1 MKDREQR
8 LRSIGY
14 WAIPPKWSP
23 DYQRV
28 IDLLGSVQTPQTRE
42 YVKQAYEI
50 ASATVAVTYLNGSR
64 LPMSEALRYYFGEY
78 NSRAFSHG
86 LWVMPT
92 SFAFAECFF
101 EYQPRLNYFK
111 LRPERDYI
119 FSFTHFID
127 WLTSVSEED
136 TLEHLPL
143 HMDEGV
149 IYSFNVSEHPK
160 VFEFPMRCSSSL
172 CVAGA
177 SLVRSGSE
185 IVVFLLGGESGK
197 QEDIEKYRSV
207 TSHPGKEQIKP
218 DTTLQFG
225 RVMLDG
231 VSDRQRILAI
241 TRFDLADKT
250 SYFRYYAEDIGN
262 GFLSYTDDIET
273 LKLPDGTISEQ
284 LKKVYENSKNTL
296 DERQTAFEL
305 CKTLMVLPRFAA
317 AHSEITKLQSFET
330 ELKSKQKSL
339 KHRKI
344 IERAEP
350 YSKVFLREVRE
361 ILSPQEFPFG
371 SSVTISTPAYKNR
384 TDGYWKSLLPWEIGT
399 GKNKQ
404 STKGRTWIEVSNGT
418 PSTNSSPSE
427 SNVTESYIRGSFA
440 NHEDVPAGPNYGF
453 IYVMRN
459 PQYARDIYKI
469 GLTKRTPDVRAN
481 DLSRTSGVID
491 YFAVM
496 QDWEVTDCVT
506 AEKEIHN
513 RLASFRV
520 TDRREFFKA
529 PYKEIFS
536 VIHDVVETINKSARS
551 SEAKTAET
559 RTAG

>member
-28 IDLLGSVQTPQTRE
+28 IDFLGSVQTPQTRE
-42 YVKQAYEI
+42 HVKQAYEM
-50 ASATVAVTYLNGSR
+50 AGATVAVTHMNGTG

-78 NSRAFSHG
+78 NSRVFSHG

-111 LRPERDYI
+111 LRPEREYI
-119 FSFTHFID
+119 FSFNYFID
-127 WLTSVSEED
+127 WLTSVSDEN
-136 TLEHLPL
+136 TLERLSF

-160 VFEFPMRCSSSL
+160 IFEFSMRCGNSL
-172 CVAGA
+172 CVAGT
-177 SLVRSGSE
+177 SLMRSGSE
-185 IVVFLLGGESGK
+185 IAVLLLGGESGK
-197 QEDIEKYRSV
+197 REDIEKYRNI
-207 TSHPGKEQIKP
+207 TSRPGKEQIKP
-218 DTTLQFG
+218 DATLQFE

-231 VSDRQRILAI
+231 VPDRQRILAMI
-241 TRFDLADKT
+241 RFDLADKT
-250 SYFRYYAEDIGN
+250 SSFRYYAEDLGN
-262 GFLSYTDDIET
+262 KFLCHTDDIET
-273 LKLPDGTISEQ
+273 LRLPDGTITEQ
-284 LKKVYENSKNTL
+284 YKEVYEKSKNAL
-296 DERQTAFEL
+296 NQRQTVFEL
-305 CKTLMVLPRFAA
+305 CKTLMALPEFAA
-317 AHSEITKLQSFET
+317 THSEITQLQSFET

-339 KHRKI
+339 KHRKV
-344 IERAEP
+344 IECAEP
-350 YSKVFLREVRE
+350 YSKVFSREVRE
-361 ILSPQEFPFG
+361 IFCPQEFTFS
-371 SSVTISTPAYKNR
+371 SSVTISMPEYKNR

-404 STKGRTWIEVSNGT
+404 ATKGRTWIKVSNEM
-418 PSTNSSPSE
+418 PPAIAPNNE
-427 SNVTESYIRGSFA
+427 SNISESYIRGSFA
-440 NHEDVPAGPNYGF
+440 NREDVPTGPNYGF

-459 PQYARDIYKI
+459 PQYERDIYKI
-469 GLTKRTPDVRAN
+469 GLTTRTPDVRAN

-506 AEKEIHN
+506 AEKEIHK
-513 RLASFRV
+513 RLAPFRV
-520 TDRREFFKA
+520 TDRREFFKVQ
-529 PYKEIFS
+529 YKEIFS
-536 VIHDVVETINKSARS
+536 VIHDVVEAINNA
-551 SEAKTAET
+551 AK
-559 RTAG
+559 AGKQMSFTEGR

>member
-28 IDLLGSVQTPQTRE
+28 IDFLGSVQTPQTRE
-42 YVKQAYEI
+42 YVKHAYEI
-50 ASATVAVTYLNGSR
+50 ASATVAATHLNGSG
-64 LPMSEALRYYFGEY
+64 LPMSETIRYYAGEY
-78 NSRAFSHG
+78 NGRAFSHG

-101 EYQPRLNYFK
+101 EYQPQLNYFK
-111 LRPERDYI
+111 LRPERDFI

-127 WLTSVSEED
+127 WLTSVSEEN
-136 TLEHLPL
+136 TLERLSHY
-143 HMDEGV
+143 MDEGV

-160 VFEFPMRCSSSL
+160 VFEFSMRCGNSL

-177 SLVRSGSE
+177 SLIRSGSE
-185 IVVFLLGGESGK
+185 IAVLLLGGESGK
-197 QEDIEKYRSV
+197 EDDIEKYRNI
-207 TSHPGKEQIKP
+207 TSRPGKEQIKP
-218 DTTLQFG
+218 DATLQFE

-231 VSDRQRILAI
+231 VSDRQRILAM

-250 SYFRYYAEDIGN
+250 SYFRYYAEDLGN
-262 GFLSYTDDIET
+262 KFLLYTDDIET
-273 LKLPDGTISEQ
+273 LRLPDGAITEQ
-284 LKKVYENSKNTL
+284 LKGAYEKWKSAL

-305 CKTLMVLPRFAA
+305 CKTLMALPEFAA
-317 AHSEITKLQSFET
+317 VHSEITKLQSFET

-339 KHRKI
+339 KDRKV
-344 IERAEP
+344 IEHAKP
-350 YSKVFLREVRE
+350 YAKVFSREVRE
-361 ILSPQEFPFG
+361 ILFPQEFSFS
-371 SSVTISTPAYKNR
+371 SSVTISTPAYKNS
-384 TDGYWKSLLPWEIGT
+384 TDGYWKNLLPWEIGT

-404 STKGRTWIEVSNGT
+404 PTKGRTWIEVSNAT
-418 PSTNSSPSE
+418 PSTNVIPSE
-427 SNVTESYIRGSFA
+427 SNVTESCIRGSLA
-440 NHEDVPAGPNYGF
+440 DYEEIPVGPDYGF

-459 PQYARDIYKI
+459 AQYERNIYKI
-469 GLTKRTPDVRAN
+469 GFTKRTSDVRAN
-481 DLSRTSGVID
+481 DLSRTSGVLD

-496 QDWEVTDCVT
+496 QDWEVTDCVA
-506 AEKEIHN
+506 AEKEIHK

-529 PYKEIFS
+529 PYQEIFP
-536 VIHDVVETINKSARS
+536 VIHDVVEAINHAAKSGKS
-551 SEAKTAET
+551 PKNLT
-559 RTAG
+559 

>member
-28 IDLLGSVQTPQTRE
+28 IDFLDSVQTPQTRE
-42 YVKQAYEI
+42 YVKHAYEI
-50 ASATVAVTYLNGSR
+50 ASATVATTHLNGSG
-64 LPMSEALRYYFGEY
+64 LPMSEAIRYYAGEY
-78 NSRAFSHG
+78 NGRDFSHG

-101 EYQPRLNYFK
+101 EYRPRLNYFK
-111 LRPERDYI
+111 LRVERDYI

-127 WLTSVSEED
+127 WLTSVSEEN
-136 TLEHLPL
+136 TLERLSL

-160 VFEFPMRCSSSL
+160 VFEFSMRCGHNL

-177 SLVRSGSE
+177 SLIRSGSE
-185 IVVFLLGGESGK
+185 VAVLLLGGESGK
-197 QEDIEKYRSV
+197 EDDIEKYRNI
-207 TSHPGKEQIKP
+207 TNRPGKEQIKP
-218 DTTLQFG
+218 DATLQFE

-231 VSDRQRILAI
+231 VSDHQRILAM

-250 SYFRYYAEDIGN
+250 SCFRYYAEDFGN
-262 GFLSYTDDIET
+262 KFLSYTDDIET
-273 LKLPDGTISEQ
+273 LRLPDGAITEQ
-284 LKKVYENSKNTL
+284 LKGAYEKWKSAL

-305 CKTLMVLPRFAA
+305 CKTLMALPEFATV
-317 AHSEITKLQSFET
+317 HSEITKLQSFET

-339 KHRKI
+339 KHRKV

-350 YSKVFLREVRE
+350 YSKVFSREVRE
-361 ILSPQEFPFG
+361 ILCPQEFPFG
-371 SSVTISTPAYKNR
+371 SSVTISTPAYKNS
-384 TDGYWKSLLPWEIGT
+384 TDGYWKNLLPWEIGT
-399 GKNKQ
+399 GKNRQ
-404 STKGRTWIEVSNGT
+404 PTKGRTWIGVSNET
-418 PSTNSSPSE
+418 PLPSTSQNE
-427 SNVTESYIRGSFA
+427 STVSESYIRGSFA
-440 NHEDVPAGPNYGF
+440 NREDVPNGPNFGF

-459 PQYARDIYKI
+459 PQYAQDIYKI

-536 VIHDVVETINKSARS
+536 VIHDVVEAINERARG

-559 RTAG
+559 RITG

>member
-28 IDLLGSVQTPQTRE
+28 IDFLGSVQTPQTRE

-50 ASATVAVTYLNGSR
+50 ARATVAVTHMNGSG
-64 LPMSEALRYYFGEY
+64 LPMSEAIRYYFGEY

-101 EYQPRLNYFK
+101 EYRPRLNYFK

-127 WLTSVSEED
+127 WLTSVSEEN
-136 TLEHLPL
+136 TLERLIL

-160 VFEFPMRCSSSL
+160 VFEFSMRCDSNL

-177 SLVRSGSE
+177 SLIRSGSE
-185 IVVFLLGGESGK
+185 IAVLLLGGESGK
-197 QEDIEKYRSV
+197 QDDIEKYRNI
-207 TSHPGKEQIKP
+207 TSRPGKEQIKP
-218 DTTLQFG
+218 DATLQFE

-231 VSDRQRILAI
+231 VSDRQRILAM

-250 SYFRYYAEDIGN
+250 SYFRYYAEDLGN

-273 LKLPDGTISEQ
+273 LRLPDGAITEQ
-284 LKKVYENSKNTL
+284 DKKAYERWKNAL

-305 CKTLMVLPRFAA
+305 CKTLMALPEFAA
-317 AHSEITKLQSFET
+317 AHSEMTKLQSFET

-339 KHRKI
+339 KYRKL
-344 IERAEP
+344 IERAEL

-361 ILSPQEFPFG
+361 IISPQEFPFG
-371 SSVTISTPAYKNR
+371 SSVTISTPEYKNNAN
-384 TDGYWKSLLPWEIGT
+384 GYWKNLLPWEIGA

-404 STKGRTWIEVSNGT
+404 STKGRTWIEVLNET
-418 PSTNSSPSE
+418 PSTNASQNE
-427 SNVTESYIRGSFA
+427 FNVTESYICGSVA
-440 NHEDVPAGPNYGF
+440 NRENVPTGPNYGF

-459 PQYARDIYKI
+459 PQYERDIYKV
-469 GLTKRTPDVRAN
+469 GLTKRTPEVRAN
-481 DLSRTSGVID
+481 DLSRTSGVLD

-496 QDWEVTDCVT
+496 QDWEVTDCVA
-506 AEKEIHN
+506 AEKEIHKK
-513 RLASFRV
+513 LASFRV

-536 VIHDVVETINKSARS
+536 VIHDVVETINNA
-551 SEAKTAET
+551 AK
-559 RTAG
+559 AGKQI

>member
-1 MKDREQR
+1 MKNREQR

-28 IDLLGSVQTPQTRE
+28 IDFLGSVQTPQTRE
-42 YVKQAYEI
+42 YAKHAYEI
-50 ASATVAVTYLNGSR
+50 ASATVAVTHLNGSG
-64 LPMSEALRYYFGEY
+64 LPMSEAIRYYAGEY
-78 NSRAFSHG
+78 NGRAFSHG

-101 EYQPRLNYFK
+101 EYQPQLNYFK

-127 WLTSVSEED
+127 WLTSVSEEN
-136 TLEHLPL
+136 TLERVSL

-160 VFEFPMRCSSSL
+160 VFEFSMRCGNSL

-177 SLVRSGSE
+177 SLIRSGSE
-185 IVVFLLGGESGK
+185 IAVLLLGGESGK
-197 QEDIEKYRSV
+197 KDDIEEYRNV
-207 TSHPGKEQIKP
+207 TSRLGKEQIKP
-218 DTTLQFG
+218 DVTLQFE

-231 VSDRQRILAI
+231 VSDRQRILAM
-241 TRFDLADKT
+241 TRFDLADKS
-250 SYFRYYAEDIGN
+250 SYFRYYAEDLGN
-262 GFLSYTDDIET
+262 QFLCRTDDIET
-273 LKLPDGTISEQ
+273 LRLPDGTITEQ
-284 LKKVYENSKNTL
+284 LKRAYEKGKGAL
-296 DERQTAFEL
+296 DERQAAFEL
-305 CKTLMVLPRFAA
+305 CKTLMALPEFATV
-317 AHSEITKLQSFET
+317 HSEISKLQSFET
-330 ELKSKQKSL
+330 GLKLKQKSL
-339 KHRKI
+339 KHRKV

-350 YSKVFLREVRE
+350 YSKVFAREVRE
-361 ILSPQEFPFG
+361 ILCPQEFPFS
-371 SSVTISTPAYKNR
+371 SSVTISTPAYKNS
-384 TDGYWKSLLPWEIGT
+384 TDGYWKSLPPWEIGT

-404 STKGRTWIEVSNGT
+404 PTKGRTWIEISSAT
-418 PSTNSSPSE
+418 PSTDAIPSE
-427 SNVTESYIRGSFA
+427 PNVTESYIRGSVA
-440 NHEDVPAGPNYGF
+440 NRDDVPIGHDYGF

-459 PQYARDIYKI
+459 PQYERDIYKV
-469 GLTKRTPDVRAN
+469 GFTKRTPDVRAN

-491 YFAVM
+491 YFAVV

-506 AEKEIHN
+506 AEKEIHK
-513 RLASFRV
+513 RLTPFRV

-536 VIHDVVETINKSARS
+536 VIHDVVEAINNA
-551 SEAKTAET
+551 AK
-559 RTAG
+559 AGK

>member
-23 DYQRV
+23 DYRRV
-28 IDLLGSVQTPQTRE
+28 IDFLGSVQTPQSRE

-50 ASATVAVTYLNGSR
+50 ASATVAATHMNGTG
-64 LPMSEALRYYFGEY
+64 LPMGEAIRYYAGEY

-101 EYQPRLNYFK
+101 EYQPSFNYFK

-127 WLTSVSEED
+127 WLTSVSEEN
-136 TLEHLPL
+136 TLERLSH
-143 HMDEGV
+143 HMGEGV
-149 IYSFNVSEHPK
+149 IYSFNVSEHPQ
-160 VFEFPMRCSSSL
+160 VFEFSMRCGNNL

-177 SLVRSGSE
+177 SLIRSGSE
-185 IVVFLLGGESGK
+185 IAVLLLGGESGK
-197 QEDIEKYRSV
+197 QDDVEKYRNIV
-207 TSHPGKEQIKP
+207 SHPGKEQIKP
-218 DTTLQFG
+218 DASLQFG

-231 VSDRQRILAI
+231 VSDRQRILAM
-241 TRFDLADKT
+241 TRFDLADKS
-250 SYFRYYAEDIGN
+250 SYFRYYAEDLGN

-273 LKLPDGTISEQ
+273 MKLPDGTTNEK
-284 LKKVYENSKNTL
+284 LNKVYENSKNTL
-296 DERQTAFEL
+296 DEHQAAFEL
-305 CKTLMVLPRFAA
+305 CKTLMALPEFAA
-317 AHSEITKLQSFET
+317 VHSEITKLQSFET

-339 KHRKI
+339 KHQKLI
-344 IERAEP
+344 KRAEP

-361 ILSPQEFPFG
+361 ILSPRECSFS
-371 SSVTISTPAYKNR
+371 SSVTIATPEYENR
-384 TDGYWKSLLPWEIGT
+384 TDGYWKNLLPWEAGT

-404 STKGRTWIEVSNGT
+404 ATKGRTWIEVSNEM
-418 PSTNSSPSE
+418 PSTNSSSSE
-427 SNVTESYIRGSFA
+427 SNVTDSCIRGSSA
-440 NHEDVPAGPNYGF
+440 GHEDVPVGPDYGF

-459 PQYARDIYKI
+459 AQYERNIYKI
-469 GLTKRTPDVRAN
+469 GFTKRTSDVRAN
-481 DLSRTSGVID
+481 DLSRTSGILD

-496 QDWEVTDCVT
+496 QDWEVTDCVA
-506 AEKEIHN
+506 AEKEIHK

-520 TDRREFFKA
+520 TNRREFFKA
-529 PYKEIFS
+529 PYQEIFP
-536 VIHDVVETINKSARS
+536 VIHEVVDAINNA
-551 SEAKTAET
+551 AK
-559 RTAG
+559 AGKQISFTKGS

>member
-28 IDLLGSVQTPQTRE
+28 IDFLSSVKTPQTSE
-42 YVKQAYEI
+42 YVKQACEI
-50 ASATVAVTYLNGSR
+50 ASATVAVTNWNSSK

-101 EYQPRLNYFK
+101 EYRPELNYFK
-111 LRPERDYI
+111 LKPERDYI

-127 WLTSVSEED
+127 WLTSVSEEN
-136 TLEHLPL
+136 TLEHMSL

-160 VFEFPMRCSSSL
+160 VFEFSMKCGNTL

-177 SLVRSGSE
+177 SLIRSGSE

-197 QEDIEKYRSV
+197 QEDIEKYRSI
-207 TSHPGKEQIKP
+207 TSHFGKEQIKP
-218 DTTLQFG
+218 DATLQFG
-225 RVMLDG
+225 RVMLNG

-250 SYFRYYAEDIGN
+250 SCFRYYAEDLGN

-284 LKKVYENSKNTL
+284 LTRVYENSKNTL
-296 DERQTAFEL
+296 DERQAAFEL
-305 CKTLMVLPRFAA
+305 CKTLMILPQFAA
-317 AHSEITKLQSFET
+317 THSEMTKLQSFQT

-339 KHRKI
+339 KHRKL

-361 ILSPQEFPFG
+361 ISSPQEFSFG
-371 SSVTISTPAYKNR
+371 SSVTISTPAYTNK
-384 TDGYWKSLLPWEIGT
+384 TDGYWKSLLPWEIGI

-404 STKGRTWIEVSNGT
+404 STKGRTWIEISNETPPTNTSPNGSAVS
-418 PSTNSSPSE
+418 
-427 SNVTESYIRGSFA
+427 ESYIRGSFA
-440 NHEDVPAGPNYGF
+440 NHEAVPAGPNYGF

-459 PQYARDIYKI
+459 PQYERDIYKI

-496 QDWEVTDCVT
+496 QDWEVTDCTT
-506 AEKEIHN
+506 AEKEIHK

-536 VIHDVVETINKSARS
+536 VIHDVVETINNA
-551 SEAKTAET
+551 AK
-559 RTAG
+559 AGKKISFTEK